1 MSLPPSTLSSGKQ
14 GEVTVPSFVGWLDYS
29 EAERRQV
36 QEMLQLFT
44 EKGTVDDLG
53 VGTVRD
59 AISNRLFPG
68 TSVGPTD
75 LDG

>member
-1 MSLPPSTLSSGKQ
+1 
-14 GEVTVPSFVGWLDYS
+14 LDYS